1 MSITSTNYFNK
12 FPVSYYNDV
21 LSLDITR
28 RVNFIEKNLS
38 DPYIFLPY
46 TVKEDEK
53 PEDIAYFYYGSIG
66 YTWLVLLANNII
78 DPYIDWPL
86 RNEEFMRY
94 LMMKYE
100 DRSDEKGYRI
110 VDWCMNETITDNI
123 VYYVQEQED
132 GSFLKIS
139 PKSLSTQYTLYD
151 NDDVLL
157 YNNDEL
163 IYYNYN
169 EFYDVSEWRPMRIYE
184 YETILN
190 NNKREIKLVE
200 NRFKN
205 QIDKEFKRLMA

>member
-12 FPVSYYNDV
+12 FPVNYYNNV

-53 PEDIAYFYYGSIG
+53 PEDIAYFYYGSVG
-66 YTWLVLLANNII
+66 YTWLVLLANNIT

-86 RNEEFMRY
+86 RNEDFMRY

-100 DRSDEKGYRI
+100 DRSGEKGYRI
-110 VDWCMNETITDNI
+110 VDWCMNETITNNI

-139 PKSLSTQYTLYD
+139 PKSLSILFTLYD
-151 NDDVLL
+151 ND
-157 YNNDEL
+157 
-163 IYYNYN
+163 

-184 YETILN
+184 YESILN

-205 QIDKEFKRLMA
+205 QINKEFKRLMA